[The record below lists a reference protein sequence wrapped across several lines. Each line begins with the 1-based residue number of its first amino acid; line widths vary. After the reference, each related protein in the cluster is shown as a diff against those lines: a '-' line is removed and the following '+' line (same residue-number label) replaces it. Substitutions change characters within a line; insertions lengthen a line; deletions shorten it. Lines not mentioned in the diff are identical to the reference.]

1 MNIKIMSKE
10 EKIEHTLKRIWF
22 GVRGNV
28 CFWNMRFPVK
38 VYNELFGCSHCNSP
52 AVTKGRL
59 VR

>member
-1 MNIKIMSKE
+1 MSKE

-38 VYNELFGCSHCNSP
+38 VYNELFGCSHCISP